1 MPKYLGRWV
10 LFQTRVMGLVVIV
23 AFLAV
28 ACELDPTSA
37 AVGVACIPYEEVNP
51 SFAGFAV
58 DETSLETSHVDCA
71 AESVCLIHRFQGRV
85 SCPYGQTEDA
95 LTLPMSDPR
104 RCVLPWSSMEPVRVA
119 VPPQIVERSAHEGVY
134 CSALCADSQGRRND
148 GRRYHDCPSGFH
160 CENVDA
166 SALAPENLSGSYCVR
181 DGTKNSAAFSK
192 EVCTLDTGGSSGNC
206 GDARTAL

>member
-1 MPKYLGRWV
+1 VSMDIERWV
-10 LFQTRVMGLVVIV
+10 SPQSRIVWHVVFV
-23 AFLAV
+23 AFLAG
-28 ACELDPTSA
+28 ACEGDPTSA
-37 AVGVACIPYEEVNP
+37 AVGVACIPYEELDS

-95 LTLPMSDPR
+95 LTFPSSDPR
-104 RCVLPWSSMEPVRVA
+104 RCVLPWKATEPVNVT
-119 VPPQIVERSAHEGVY
+119 VQPQIVERSGREGVY
-134 CSALCADSQGRRND
+134 CSALCADSQGHRND

-166 SALAPENLSGSYCVR
+166 SALAPKNLSGSYCIR
-181 DGTKNSAAFSK
+181 DGTPSLVGVST
-192 EVCTLDTGGSSGNC
+192 EVCELDSGGSSGNC
-206 GDARTAL
+206 GDARASF